1 MCLGL
6 CNAPSTFSR
15 LMNLVLHGLTYV
27 YCLVYLDD
35 TIIYS
40 MNFED
45 HLKHINEILDRLIKA
60 KLKLNPNKCVF
71 AADEVQYL
79 GYIVTTEGIKPDPD
93 KIKAINEIKFPKNPK
108 EMIRFLGGVNFYRDF
123 IKKFS
128 CTASILYKMSQS
140 IQKFKAKLKCK
151 EVYEAF
157 DKLKATLMSKPIL
170 FYSNFKLP
178 FVIQIEASSV
188 AIGR

>member
-1 MCLGL
+1 M
-6 CNAPSTFSR
+6 
-15 LMNLVLHGLTYV
+15 
-27 YCLVYLDD
+27 VYLDD

-40 MNFED
+40 KNFDD
-45 HLKHINEILDRLIKA
+45 HLKHINEILDSLIKA

-79 GYIVTTEGIKPDPD
+79 DYIVTTDGIKPDPD
-93 KIKAINEIKFPKNPK
+93 KKKTINEIKFPKNPK
-108 EMIRFLGGVNFYRDF
+108 EMIRFLGGLNFYRDF

-128 CTASILYKMSQS
+128 CIASILYKMSQS

-157 DKLKATLMSKPIL
+157 DKLKATLMSESIL